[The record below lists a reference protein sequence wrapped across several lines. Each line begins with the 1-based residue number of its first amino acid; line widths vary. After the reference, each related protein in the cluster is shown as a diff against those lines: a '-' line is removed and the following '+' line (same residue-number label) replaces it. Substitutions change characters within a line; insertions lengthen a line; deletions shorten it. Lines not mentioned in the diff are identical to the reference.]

1 MKLATRIFRRSD
13 WYVTSPF
20 GPRTPINTSAG
31 TTKSFHNGCDYGTH
45 GSKWA
50 QYALE
55 DGVVESAGRDSS
67 GGIFA
72 WVKYPRLGFRL
83 LHYHLDSVK
92 VRTGQTVNKDTV
104 IGYTGTTGMST
115 GIHLHLGKRAIGSS
129 AYVNPHTYDYV
140 EAITPAPS
148 PAPSNYFG
156 KGTRVVL
163 NGRLY
168 RNSAGEGAGA
178 YVTNRITNITRV
190 AEGTKCPYNT
200 TGDLGWMEASAV
212 TLYTEPVD
220 NSIKVGDIVVPIS
233 LRSYSGVRLVQYDKN
248 YVVTEISG
256 NRAVLKANRNGK
268 LITWAAMNINNI
280 RRV

>member
-20 GPRTPINTSAG
+20 GNRKDPITGAQL
-31 TTKSFHNGCDYGTH
+31 FHSGCDYGTNRE
-45 GSKWA
+45 KWK

-55 DGVVESAGRDSS
+55 DGIVESAGKDGS

-72 WVKYPRLGFRL
+72 WVRYPRLGFRL

-92 VRTGQTVNKDTV
+92 VVTGQTVNKDTL
-104 IGYTGTTGMST
+104 IGYTGTTGRST
-115 GIHLHLGKRAIGSS
+115 GIHLHLGMRMIGNST
-129 AYVNPHTYDYV
+129 YVNPHSYDYV
-140 EAITPAPS
+140 EKVIPAPS
-148 PAPSNYFG
+148 PLKFN
-156 KGTRVVL
+156 KHDRVIINGVL
-163 NGRLY
+163 HL
-168 RNSAGEGAGA
+168 NSAGDKPGQT
-178 YVTNRITNITRV
+178 VKNKDTFITRV
-190 AEGTKCPYNT
+190 APGTKCPYNT
-200 TGDLGWMEASAV
+200 TGDLGWMEEKSI
-212 TLYTEPVD
+212 TKYTEATPAA
-220 NSIKVGDIVVPIS
+220 IKVNDIVVPIS
-233 LRSYSGVRLVQYDKN
+233 LRSYNGTRLVQYDKN

>member
-20 GPRTPINTSAG
+20 GNRKDPITGAQL
-31 TTKSFHNGCDYGTH
+31 FHSGCDYGTH
-45 GSKWA
+45 ATKWP

-55 DGVVESAGRDSS
+55 DGVVESAGKDGS

-92 VRTGQTVNKDTV
+92 VVTGQTVNKDTL
-104 IGYTGTTGMST
+104 IGYTGTTGRST
-115 GIHLHLGKRAIGSS
+115 GIHLHLGMRMIGNST
-129 AYVNPHTYDYV
+129 YVNPHSYDYV
-140 EAITPAPS
+140 EASA

-248 YVVTEISG
+248 YVVTEILG

>member
-20 GPRTPINTSAG
+20 GPRTQINTRAG
-31 TTKSFHNGCDYGTH
+31 TTGSFHNGCDYGTH
-45 GSKWA
+45 VTKWA

-55 DGVVESAGRDSS
+55 DGIVESAGKDSS

-72 WVKYPRLGFRL
+72 WIKYPRLGFRL
-83 LHYHLDSVK
+83 LHYHLDSVA

-104 IGYTGTTGMST
+104 IGYTGTTGRST

-129 AYVNPHTYDYV
+129 AYVDPHTYDYV
-140 EAITPAPS
+140 EATTPAPA
-148 PAPSNYFG
+148 PAPSSYFG

-220 NSIKVGDIVVPIS
+220 NSIKVNDIVVPIS
-233 LRSYSGVRLVQYDKN
+233 LRSYNGARVVQYDKN
-248 YVVTEISG
+248 YVVKEISG
-256 NRAVLKANRNGK
+256 DRAVLKANRGGN
-268 LITWAAMNINNI
+268 LITWCAMNVNNL
-280 RRV
+280 RKV